1 MQGMA
6 YRHIKFY
13 AYDEVDVDVFIGK
26 GYFCLPISDIKSAIL
41 IYNTTLLPDGWFS
54 LLQVTENRIG

>member
-13 AYDEVDVDVFIGK
+13 AYDLSQFGAGKRFVTDYNIKGELEYTVPIKVVF
-26 GYFCLPISDIKSAIL
+26 
-41 IYNTTLLPDGWFS
+41 N
-54 LLQVTENRIG
+54 